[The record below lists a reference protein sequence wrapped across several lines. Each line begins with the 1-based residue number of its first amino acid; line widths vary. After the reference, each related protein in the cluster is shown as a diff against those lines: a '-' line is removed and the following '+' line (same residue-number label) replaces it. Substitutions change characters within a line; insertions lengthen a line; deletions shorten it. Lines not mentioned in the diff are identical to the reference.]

1 MRKKGTRRK
10 KFALC
15 KRENTTIE
23 YYEKRA
29 ETEKGGKEERERE
42 RVTLYVSNPQSFFP
56 DQPSKEKSTSF
67 KPGENR
73 AIL

>member
-29 ETEKGGKEERERE
+29 ETEKGGGKRERERE
-42 RVTLYVSNPQSFFP
+42 
-56 DQPSKEKSTSF
+56 
-67 KPGENR
+67 
-73 AIL
+73 

>member
-29 ETEKGGKEERERE
+29 ETEKEGGKRERERE
-42 RVTLYVSNPQSFFP
+42 
-56 DQPSKEKSTSF
+56 
-67 KPGENR
+67 
-73 AIL
+73 

>member
-29 ETEKGGKEERERE
+29 ETEKGGGKRERERE
-42 RVTLYVSNPQSFFP
+42 SNSLRFQSPELFSRP
-56 DQPSKEKSTSF
+56 TEQGKEYIIQARGK
-67 KPGENR
+67 
-73 AIL
+73 

>member
-29 ETEKGGKEERERE
+29 ETEKGGGKRERE

>member
-29 ETEKGGKEERERE
+29 ETEKGGGKREKE
-42 RVTLYVSNPQSFFP
+42 SNSLRFQSPELFSRP
-56 DQPSKEKSTSF
+56 TEQGKEYIIQARGK
-67 KPGENR
+67 
-73 AIL
+73 

>member
-29 ETEKGGKEERERE
+29 ETEKGGGKRERERE
-42 RVTLYVSNPQSFFP
+42 R
-56 DQPSKEKSTSF
+56 ER
-67 KPGENR
+67 E
-73 AIL
+73 